1 MMNAFTFLQG
11 ANEVENES
19 FKTPGGKLT
28 TALPQP
34 TPGEVV
40 SRLQAEILRK
50 DRFVS
55 ALGAE
60 TVESWGFDW
69 NMLENSS
76 VSFEDSSR
84 IAVMSQLYERL
95 GKVSRKRFDDEF
107 SSLYTSFLTLRDRI
121 RIVHG
126 ERLETVTERYFKK
139 IFPGS
144 NVECDAKVGG
154 VQLGNKAKVT
164 LLSGEMKKY
173 HIKTHSEG
181 RLSERSSAAKHVN
194 PQELM
199 IYKILEY
206 TGFGCESHF
215 LQRSAEDVY
224 IATLDASDDGNFNM
238 FARASGHLGSGGDEV
253 YGQSLWGNL
262 QTIHSELIQNDWKA
276 IETSI
281 QSDAVSLNFLN
292 QLSSLD
298 MLTRILRLRDLLNNP
313 ENFGFVSKEGKYP
326 LLKVIDFRI
335 SDENIF
341 RVNFEHFGGFL
352 VGNGMYR
359 YSDSHRVMRYV
370 LHDRSQED
378 RVRTALSVLTQTSL
392 SKLHEHIDRAYQEIR
407 GYILNTDV
415 FADHIS
421 RLMEELDTYTQAVH
435 HNVSFF
441 TDKLQFWTPED
452 KLVW

>member
-1 MMNAFTFLQG
+1 
-11 ANEVENES
+11 
-19 FKTPGGKLT
+19 
-28 TALPQP
+28 
-34 TPGEVV
+34 
-40 SRLQAEILRK
+40 
-50 DRFVS
+50 
-55 ALGAE
+55 
-60 TVESWGFDW
+60 
-69 NMLENSS
+69 
-76 VSFEDSSR
+76 
-84 IAVMSQLYERL
+84 
-95 GKVSRKRFDDEF
+95 
-107 SSLYTSFLTLRDRI
+107 
-121 RIVHG
+121 
-126 ERLETVTERYFKK
+126 
-139 IFPGS
+139 
-144 NVECDAKVGG
+144 
-154 VQLGNKAKVT
+154 
-164 LLSGEMKKY
+164 
-173 HIKTHSEG
+173 
-181 RLSERSSAAKHVN
+181 
-194 PQELM
+194 
-199 IYKILEY
+199 
-206 TGFGCESHF
+206 
-215 LQRSAEDVY
+215 
-224 IATLDASDDGNFNM
+224 
-238 FARASGHLGSGGDEV
+238 
-253 YGQSLWGNL
+253 
-262 QTIHSELIQNDWKA
+262 
-276 IETSI
+276 
-281 QSDAVSLNFLN
+281 
-292 QLSSLD
+292 LD